1 MQFSPYVDD
10 IIIQT
15 TGMEELQEA
24 FIKIM
29 EMVKR
34 IKLKLNTAKCELIS
48 DESNDFV
55 FDEKNGVNIMA
66 KGRTKYLGQYIDIE
80 RLGAG

>member
-80 RLGAG
+80 R

>member
-55 FDEKNGVNIMA
+55 FDEKIGVNIMA

-80 RLGAG
+80 R